1 MSKVSQFISIITEGD
16 TTDGREV
23 TAQMI
28 EEAAATY
35 NPDTYTARIN
45 LEHFRST
52 YPDSA
57 FKMYGSV
64 KAVRVGE
71 KEVFGQKKKTLEA
84 QLLCDDTMIEMTQ
97 KQNQKIFFSAEI
109 WPNFAKTGKFYLSG
123 LAMTDSPASLGTEV
137 LKFASTAKE
146 NPFANRKND
155 PATMIVAAV
164 ESQPLQYS
172 DIPAATET
180 TQTPNFVQELL
191 TGMAG
196 FFKAAEKAPEPKP
209 EVKPATTETFDPQK
223 FAQELTTG
231 MAKTFGDLM
240 NKQAEAVNNLQT
252 SVNKVTKD
260 FNDMKE
266 KLDKQPAG
274 SQRAP
279 ASGAET
285 THEKTDC

>member
-71 KEVFGQKKKTLEA
+71 KDVFGQKKKTLEA

-172 DIPAATET
+172 DAPAPSNPA
-180 TQTPNFVQELL
+180 QTPNFAQELL
-191 TGMAG
+191 TGLAAM
-196 FFKAAEKAPEPKP
+196 FKKNEQAPEPKP
-209 EVKPATTETFDPQK
+209 ETKPAQTETFDPQK
-223 FAQELTTG
+223 FTQELTTG
-231 MAKTFGDLM
+231 LAKTFGDLM
-240 NKQAEAVNNLQT
+240 NKQAEAVNTLQI
-252 SVNKVTKD
+252 SVNTITKD
-260 FNDMKE
+260 FNDLKS
-266 KLDKQPAG
+266 KLEKQPEGAQRSQAAG
-274 SQRAP
+274 
-279 ASGAET
+279 GGT

>member
-1 MSKVSQFISIITEGD
+1 
-16 TTDGREV
+16 
-23 TAQMI
+23 MI
-28 EEAAATY
+28 EEAAETY

-45 LEHFRST
+45 IEHIRSFL
-52 YPDSA
+52 PSSE
-57 FKMYGSV
+57 FKRYGDV

-71 KEVFGQKKKTLEA
+71 KMIFGQKKKTLEA
-84 QLLCDDTMIEMTQ
+84 QMLCDDPMVEMAT
-97 KQNQKIFFSAEI
+97 KDRQKIFFSAEM

-123 LAMTDSPASLGTEV
+123 LAMTDEPASLGTEV
-137 LKFASTAKE
+137 LKFASTAKV
-146 NPFANRKND
+146 NPFSSRKSD
-155 PATMIVAAV
+155 PSTLIVAAN
-164 ESQPLQYS
+164 ESETLEFK
-172 DIPAATET
+172 DVTEEKT
-180 TQTPNFVQELL
+180 PETPNFVQDLL

>member
-172 DIPAATET
+172 DAPAPANAA
-180 TQTPNFVQELL
+180 QTPNFAQELL
-191 TGMAG
+191 TGLAAL
-196 FFKAAEKAPEPKP
+196 FKKNEQAPEPKP
-209 EVKPATTETFDPQK
+209 ETKPAQTETFDPQK
-223 FAQELTTG
+223 FTQELTTG
-231 MAKTFGDLM
+231 LAKTFGDLM
-240 NKQAEAVNNLQT
+240 NKQAEAVNTLQT
-252 SVNKVTKD
+252 SVNAITKD
-260 FNDMKE
+260 FNDLKSQ
-266 KLDKQPAG
+266 LDKQPDGGQRTPAAG
-274 SQRAP
+274 
-279 ASGAET
+279 GGT